1 MMEFK
6 DTSQRLRFRDT
17 RNIRL
22 KNIEEMENRLQEIN
36 NRRCAI
42 EEELIDLNFEYVM
55 LQRDLMMKR
64 FLDDLEDY
72 DHRGFDLNKLI
83 YDTTD
88 YSL

>member
-6 DTSQRLRFRDT
+6 DNSQRLRFRDT

-42 EEELIDLNFEYVM
+42 EEELIDLNLKECFEN
-55 LQRDLMMKR
+55 
-64 FLDDLEDY
+64 E
-72 DHRGFDLNKLI
+72 
-83 YDTTD
+83 
-88 YSL
+88 